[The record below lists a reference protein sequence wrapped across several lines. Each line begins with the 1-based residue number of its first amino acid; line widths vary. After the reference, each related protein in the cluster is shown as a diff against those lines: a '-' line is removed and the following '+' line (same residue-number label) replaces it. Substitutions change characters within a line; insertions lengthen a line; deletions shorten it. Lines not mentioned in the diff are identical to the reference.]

1 MIETNGHDRPNQMD
15 LTQDQVDTIV
25 ALERAGSSLS
35 LVAITIIIIT
45 YWAFKR
51 MRTVPNLFLLFASIA
66 NAGAG
71 VACLIGFDGLR
82 AGVNSALC
90 QTQAF
95 LLEMYVWFRFL
106 PSRLTIYFTVPA

>member
-1 MIETNGHDRPNQMD
+1 MIETNGHVRPGQMD
-15 LTQDQVDTIV
+15 LSQSKIDILV
-25 ALERAGSSLS
+25 ALERVGSSLS
-35 LVAITIIIIT
+35 LIGITAIVVT

-82 AGVNSALC
+82 AGINSALC

-95 LLEMYVWFRFL
+95 LLEMYV
-106 PSRLTIYFTVPA
+106 

>member
-1 MIETNGHDRPNQMD
+1 MIETNGHDRAGQMD
-15 LTQDQVDTIV
+15 LTHDQIDTIV

-35 LVAITIIIIT
+35 LVAITFIVIT
-45 YWAFKR
+45 YSAFKR

-71 VACLIGFDGLR
+71 IACLIGFDGLR
-82 AGVNSALC
+82 KGVDSALC

-95 LLEMYVWFRFL
+95 LLEM
-106 PSRLTIYFTVPA
+106 